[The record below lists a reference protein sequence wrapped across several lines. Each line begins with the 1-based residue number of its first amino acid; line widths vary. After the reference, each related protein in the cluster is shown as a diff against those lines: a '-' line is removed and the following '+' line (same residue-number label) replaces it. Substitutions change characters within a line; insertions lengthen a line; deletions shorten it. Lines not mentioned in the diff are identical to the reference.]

1 MWRFFEV
8 GNVASLT
15 PQNWLRQFAIT
26 PELTQLSGTAIPTGS
41 SMTKFTNSIPQL
53 RVLVC
58 ITCLIFVAWIKCDLA
73 IARDDASDDSC
84 TSPLTSVFKQVSPS
98 VVFISAVSINPY
110 RMNDRVEH
118 IVGSGFIVDRS
129 GLVLT
134 NSHVVFGRQLIDVT
148 LDDGTTVAA
157 QLIGADPIFDVA
169 LLRIPIPN
177 EGKLNVVDLGDSDR
191 VQVGEEVIAIGNPLG
206 LDQSLTRGVIS
217 AINRVL
223 PETFFSLQE
232 PLLQMDT
239 PVNPGNSGGPL
250 VNRCGQ
256 VVGITTSVIP
266 DAQNIGFSIPIN
278 MAKSLIPV
286 LMKDGKIIRPWLGF
300 HGQYMEKGLQELFRF
315 PLAQGFLIEVVEPG
329 SPAEKVGLQGGEL
342 ELTLA
347 GRDFLIGGDVI
358 TRINNVSL
366 SSPDKL
372 LEALNSVHVGSNLR
386 LQIFRQGK
394 YLDVSYTLPERPIL
408 PGDAPDRLSLS
419 SRTTGRKPYQ
429 SALRF

>member
-1 MWRFFEV
+1 MNKNTDTHRV
-8 GNVASLT
+8 IRV
-15 PQNWLRQFAIT
+15 FACI
-26 PELTQLSGTAIPTGS
+26 AC
-41 SMTKFTNSIPQL
+41 
-53 RVLVC
+53 LVVFGC
-58 ITCLIFVAWIKCDLA
+58 VRWDLA
-73 IARDDASDDSC
+73 IARDDPTDESC
-84 TSPLTSVFKQVSPS
+84 TQPLTSVFKQVSPA

-129 GLVLT
+129 GLILT
-134 NSHVVFGRQLIDVT
+134 NAHVVFGRQLIDVT
-148 LDDGTTVAA
+148 LDDGSTVPA

-169 LLRIPIPN
+169 LLRIPKPTQ
-177 EGKLNVVDLGDSDR
+177 GLLNVVDLGDSDR

-256 VVGITTSVIP
+256 IVGITTSVIP

-278 MAKSLIPV
+278 MARSLMPSLI
-286 LMKDGKIIRPWLGF
+286 KDGKIIRPWLGF
-300 HGQYMEKGLQELFRF
+300 HGQYVENGLQDLFRF
-315 PLAQGFLIEVVEPG
+315 PLVQGFLIEVVEPG
-329 SPAEKVGLQGGEL
+329 SPAEKAGLQGGQL

-347 GRDFLIGGDVI
+347 GRDFLIGGDVV
-358 TRINNVSL
+358 TRMNGISL
-366 SSPDKL
+366 STPDKV
-372 LEALNSVHVGSNLR
+372 LEALNALRVGSNLR
-386 LQIFRQGK
+386 LQIFRKGK
-394 YLDVSYTLPERPIL
+394 YLDINYTLPERPVL
-408 PGDAPDRLSLS
+408 PGDAPDRLSMI
-419 SRTTGRKPYQ
+419 SRTTRIKLHQ
-429 SALRF
+429 SGLRL

>member
-1 MWRFFEV
+1 MNKTTETHR
-8 GNVASLT
+8 
-15 PQNWLRQFAIT
+15 PI
-26 PELTQLSGTAIPTGS
+26 
-41 SMTKFTNSIPQL
+41 K
-53 RVLVC
+53 VLVC
-58 ITCLIFVAWIKCDLA
+58 IAWIVLVSCLTCNRA
-73 IARDDASDDSC
+73 IARDDATDDSC
-84 TSPLTSVFKQVSPS
+84 SAPLTSVFKQVSPA

-110 RMNDRVEH
+110 RMSDRVEH

-129 GLVLT
+129 GLILT

-148 LDDGTTVAA
+148 LDDGSTVPA

-169 LLRIPIPN
+169 LLRIPKPTQ
-177 EGKLNVVDLGDSDR
+177 GALNIVDLGDSDR

-278 MAKSLIPV
+278 MAKNLVPA

-300 HGQYMEKGLQELFRF
+300 HGQYMENGLQELFRF
-315 PLAQGFLIEVVEPG
+315 PLVQGFLIEVVEPG
-329 SPAEKVGLQGGEL
+329 SPAEKVGLEGGQL

-358 TRINNVSL
+358 TKVNGTSL
-366 SSPDKL
+366 TSPDKL
-372 LEALNSVHVGSNLR
+372 SAALNSLHVGSHLR

-394 YLDVSYTLPERPIL
+394 YLDVSYVLPERPIL
-408 PGDAPDRLSLS
+408 PGDAPDRLSLAS
-419 SRTTGRKPYQ
+419 PNTRPKPHQ
-429 SALRF
+429 PVLRL

>member
-1 MWRFFEV
+1 MNKTTE
-8 GNVASLT
+8 T
-15 PQNWLRQFAIT
+15 HRQIK
-26 PELTQLSGTAIPTGS
+26 L
-41 SMTKFTNSIPQL
+41 
-53 RVLVC
+53 LVC
-58 ITCLIFVAWIKCDLA
+58 IAWIVLLTCIRCDVA
-73 IARDDASDDSC
+73 IARDDATDDSC
-84 TSPLTSVFKQVSPS
+84 TAPLTSVFKQVSPA

-110 RMNDRVEH
+110 RMSDRVEH

-129 GLVLT
+129 GLILT

-148 LDDGTTVAA
+148 LDDGSTVSA

-169 LLRIPIPN
+169 LLRIPKPTR
-177 EGKLNVVDLGDSDR
+177 GALNIVDLGDSDR

-256 VVGITTSVIP
+256 VIGITTSVIP

-278 MAKSLIPV
+278 MAKSLVPALI
-286 LMKDGKIIRPWLGF
+286 KDGKIIRPWLGF
-300 HGQYMEKGLQELFRF
+300 HGQYMENGLQELFRF
-315 PLAQGFLIEVVEPG
+315 PLVQGFLVEVVEPG
-329 SPAEKVGLQGGEL
+329 SPAEKVGLQGGQL

-358 TRINNVSL
+358 TKVNGTSL
-366 SSPDKL
+366 TSPDKL
-372 LEALNSVHVGSNLR
+372 LDALNSLHVGSNLR

-394 YLDVSYTLPERPIL
+394 YLDVSYVLPERPIL
-408 PGDAPDRLSLS
+408 PGDAPDRLSLAS
-419 SRTTGRKPYQ
+419 PNIRVKPHQ
-429 SALRF
+429 SVLRL

>member
-1 MWRFFEV
+1 MNKTTETHR
-8 GNVASLT
+8 
-15 PQNWLRQFAIT
+15 PI
-26 PELTQLSGTAIPTGS
+26 
-41 SMTKFTNSIPQL
+41 K
-53 RVLVC
+53 VLVC
-58 ITCLIFVAWIKCDLA
+58 IAWIVLVSCLTCNRA
-73 IARDDASDDSC
+73 IARDDATDDSC
-84 TSPLTSVFKQVSPS
+84 SAPLTSVFKQVSPA

-110 RMNDRVEH
+110 RMSDRVEH

-129 GLVLT
+129 GLILT

-148 LDDGTTVAA
+148 LDDGSTVPA

-169 LLRIPIPN
+169 LLRIPKPTQ
-177 EGKLNVVDLGDSDR
+177 GVLNIVDLGDSDR

-278 MAKSLIPV
+278 MAKNLVPA

-300 HGQYMEKGLQELFRF
+300 HGQYMENGLQELFRF
-315 PLAQGFLIEVVEPG
+315 PLVQGFLIEVVEPG
-329 SPAEKVGLQGGEL
+329 SPAEKVGLEGGQL

-347 GRDFLIGGDVI
+347 GRAFLIGGDVI
-358 TRINNVSL
+358 TKVNGTSL
-366 SSPDKL
+366 TSPDKL
-372 LEALNSVHVGSNLR
+372 LAALNSLHVGSHLR

-394 YLDVSYTLPERPIL
+394 YVDVSYVLPERPIL
-408 PGDAPDRLSLS
+408 PGDAPDRLSLAS
-419 SRTTGRKPYQ
+419 PNTRPKPHQ
-429 SALRF
+429 PVLRL

>member
-1 MWRFFEV
+1 MNKTTETHR
-8 GNVASLT
+8 
-15 PQNWLRQFAIT
+15 PI
-26 PELTQLSGTAIPTGS
+26 
-41 SMTKFTNSIPQL
+41 K
-53 RVLVC
+53 VLVC
-58 ITCLIFVAWIKCDLA
+58 IAWIVLVSCLTCNRA
-73 IARDDASDDSC
+73 IARDDATDDSC
-84 TSPLTSVFKQVSPS
+84 SAPLTSVFKQVSPA

-110 RMNDRVEH
+110 RMSDRVEH

-129 GLVLT
+129 GLILT

-148 LDDGTTVAA
+148 LDDGSTVPA

-169 LLRIPIPN
+169 LLRIPKPIQ
-177 EGKLNVVDLGDSDR
+177 GALNIVDLGDSDR

-278 MAKSLIPV
+278 MAKNLVPA

-300 HGQYMEKGLQELFRF
+300 HGQYMENGLQELFRF
-315 PLAQGFLIEVVEPG
+315 PLVQGFLIEVVEPG
-329 SPAEKVGLQGGEL
+329 SPAEKVGLEGGQL

-358 TRINNVSL
+358 TKVNGTSL
-366 SSPDKL
+366 TSPDKL
-372 LEALNSVHVGSNLR
+372 LAALNSLHVGSHLR

-394 YLDVSYTLPERPIL
+394 YVDVSYVLPERPIL
-408 PGDAPDRLSLS
+408 PGDAPDRLSLAS
-419 SRTTGRKPYQ
+419 PNTRPKPHQ
-429 SALRF
+429 PVLRL

>member
-1 MWRFFEV
+1 
-8 GNVASLT
+8 
-15 PQNWLRQFAIT
+15 
-26 PELTQLSGTAIPTGS
+26 
-41 SMTKFTNSIPQL
+41 MTKSTDTL
-53 RVLVC
+53 RALKVFAC
-58 ITCLIFVAWIKCDLA
+58 IAGIVFVACLRCDVA
-73 IARDDASDDSC
+73 FARDDSSDDSC
-84 TSPLTSVFKQVSPS
+84 TSPLTSVFKQVSPA

-118 IVGSGFIVDRS
+118 IVGSGFIVDSS

-148 LDDGTTVAA
+148 LDDGSNVPA

-169 LLRIPIPN
+169 LLRIPKPN
-177 EGKLNVVDLGDSDR
+177 QGTLNVANLGDSDH

-278 MAKSLIPV
+278 MAKNLIPA

-300 HGQYMEKGLQELFRF
+300 HGQYMENGLQELFRF
-315 PLAQGFLIEVVEPG
+315 PLVQGFLVEVVEPG
-329 SPAEKVGLQGGEL
+329 SPAEKAGLQGGQL

-358 TRINNVSL
+358 TKINGMSL
-366 SSPDKL
+366 TSPDKL
-372 LEALNSVHVGSNLR
+372 LSALNSLHVGSNLQM
-386 LQIFRQGK
+386 QIFRQGK
-394 YLDVSYTLPERPIL
+394 YLEVSYTLPERPIL
-408 PGDAPDRLSLS
+408 PGDAPDRLSMI
-419 SRTTGRKPYQ
+419 SRSTRLKLHQ
-429 SALRF
+429 SVLRL

>member
-1 MWRFFEV
+1 MNKTTETYR
-8 GNVASLT
+8 
-15 PQNWLRQFAIT
+15 PI
-26 PELTQLSGTAIPTGS
+26 
-41 SMTKFTNSIPQL
+41 K
-53 RVLVC
+53 VLVC
-58 ITCLIFVAWIKCDLA
+58 TAWIVLLSCVTCNFA
-73 IARDDASDDSC
+73 IARDDATDDSC
-84 TSPLTSVFKQVSPS
+84 TAPLTSVFKQVSPA

-110 RMNDRVEH
+110 RMSDRVEH

-129 GLVLT
+129 GLILT

-148 LDDGTTVAA
+148 LDDGSTVPA

-169 LLRIPIPN
+169 LLRIPKPTQ
-177 EGKLNVVDLGDSDR
+177 GALNIVDLGDSDR

-278 MAKSLIPV
+278 MAKSLVPA

-300 HGQYMEKGLQELFRF
+300 HGQYMENGLQELFRF
-315 PLAQGFLIEVVEPG
+315 PLVQGFLIEVVEPG
-329 SPAEKVGLQGGEL
+329 SPAEKVGLQGGQL

-358 TRINNVSL
+358 TKVNGTSL
-366 SSPDKL
+366 ASPDKL
-372 LEALNSVHVGSNLR
+372 LQALNSLHVGSKLR

-394 YLDVSYTLPERPIL
+394 YLDVSYVLPERPIL
-408 PGDAPDRLSLS
+408 PGDAPDRLSLAS
-419 SRTTGRKPYQ
+419 PNTRMKTHHPV
-429 SALRF
+429 LRL

>member
-1 MWRFFEV
+1 MNKTTETHR
-8 GNVASLT
+8 
-15 PQNWLRQFAIT
+15 PI
-26 PELTQLSGTAIPTGS
+26 
-41 SMTKFTNSIPQL
+41 K
-53 RVLVC
+53 VLVC
-58 ITCLIFVAWIKCDLA
+58 IAWIVLVSCLTCNRA
-73 IARDDASDDSC
+73 IARDDATDDSC
-84 TSPLTSVFKQVSPS
+84 SAPLTSVFKQVSPA

-110 RMNDRVEH
+110 RMSDRVEH

-129 GLVLT
+129 GLILT

-148 LDDGTTVAA
+148 LDDGSTVPA

-169 LLRIPIPN
+169 LLRIPKPTQ
-177 EGKLNVVDLGDSDR
+177 GVLNIVDLGDSDR

-278 MAKSLIPV
+278 MAKNLVPA

-300 HGQYMEKGLQELFRF
+300 HGQYMENGLQELFRF
-315 PLAQGFLIEVVEPG
+315 PLVQGFLIEVVEPG
-329 SPAEKVGLQGGEL
+329 SPAEKVGLEGGQL

-358 TRINNVSL
+358 TKVNGTSL
-366 SSPDKL
+366 TSPDKL
-372 LEALNSVHVGSNLR
+372 LAALNSLHVGSHLR

-394 YLDVSYTLPERPIL
+394 YLDVSYVLPERPIL
-408 PGDAPDRLSLS
+408 PGDAPDRLSLAS
-419 SRTTGRKPYQ
+419 PNTRPKPHQ
-429 SALRF
+429 PVLRL

>member
-1 MWRFFEV
+1 MNKTTETHR
-8 GNVASLT
+8 
-15 PQNWLRQFAIT
+15 PI
-26 PELTQLSGTAIPTGS
+26 
-41 SMTKFTNSIPQL
+41 K
-53 RVLVC
+53 VLVC
-58 ITCLIFVAWIKCDLA
+58 IAWIVLASCLTCKLA
-73 IARDDASDDSC
+73 IARDDATDDSC
-84 TSPLTSVFKQVSPS
+84 SAPLTSVFKQVSPA

-110 RMNDRVEH
+110 RMSDRVEH

-129 GLVLT
+129 GLILT

-148 LDDGTTVAA
+148 LDDGSTVSA

-169 LLRIPIPN
+169 LLRIPKPTR
-177 EGKLNVVDLGDSDR
+177 GALNIVDLGDSDR

-256 VVGITTSVIP
+256 VIGITTSVIP

-278 MAKSLIPV
+278 MAKSLVPALI
-286 LMKDGKIIRPWLGF
+286 KDGKIIRPWLGF
-300 HGQYMEKGLQELFRF
+300 HGQYMENGLQELFRF
-315 PLAQGFLIEVVEPG
+315 PLVQGFLIEVVEPG
-329 SPAEKVGLQGGEL
+329 SPAEKVGLEGGQL

-358 TRINNVSL
+358 TKVNGTSL
-366 SSPDKL
+366 TSPDKL
-372 LEALNSVHVGSNLR
+372 LAALNSLHVGSHLR

-394 YLDVSYTLPERPIL
+394 YLDVSYVLPERPIL
-408 PGDAPDRLSLS
+408 PGDAPDRLSLAS
-419 SRTTGRKPYQ
+419 PNTRPKPHQ
-429 SALRF
+429 PVLRL

>member
-1 MWRFFEV
+1 VR
-8 GNVASLT
+8 S
-15 PQNWLRQFAIT
+15 
-26 PELTQLSGTAIPTGS
+26 
-41 SMTKFTNSIPQL
+41 
-53 RVLVC
+53 
-58 ITCLIFVAWIKCDLA
+58 DLA
-73 IARDDASDDSC
+73 VARADSSDDSC

-118 IVGSGFIVDRS
+118 IVGSGFIIDRS

-148 LDDGTTVAA
+148 LDDGSNVAA

-169 LLRIPIPN
+169 LLRIPKPN
-177 EGKLNVVDLGDSDR
+177 QGTLNVAELGNSDH

-278 MAKSLIPV
+278 MAKSLIPA
-286 LMKDGKIIRPWLGF
+286 LIKDGKIIRPWLGF
-300 HGQYMEKGLQELFRF
+300 HGQYMENGLQELFRF
-315 PLAQGFLIEVVEPG
+315 PLVQGFLIEVVEPG
-329 SPAEKVGLQGGEL
+329 SPAEKAGLQGGQL

-358 TRINNVSL
+358 TKINGTSL
-366 SSPDKL
+366 TSPDKL
-372 LEALNSVHVGSNLR
+372 IDAFNRLHLGSNLR
-386 LQIFRQGK
+386 MQIFRQGK
-394 YLDVSYTLPERPIL
+394 YLEVTYTLPERPIL
-408 PGDAPDRLSLS
+408 PGDAPDRLSMF
-419 SRTTGRKPYQ
+419 SRPTRIKLHQ
-429 SALRF
+429 SVLRL

>member
-1 MWRFFEV
+1 M
-8 GNVASLT
+8 NK
-15 PQNWLRQFAIT
+15 
-26 PELTQLSGTAIPTGS
+26 TAETHRPI
-41 SMTKFTNSIPQL
+41 K
-53 RVLVC
+53 VLF
-58 ITCLIFVAWIKCDLA
+58 CLLWIVLAGCATRDVA
-73 IARDDASDDSC
+73 IARDAATDDSC
-84 TSPLTSVFKQVSPS
+84 TAPLTSVFKQVSPA

-110 RMNDRVEH
+110 RMSDRVEH

-129 GLVLT
+129 GFILT

-148 LDDGTTVAA
+148 LDDGSTVPA

-169 LLRIPIPN
+169 LLRIPKPAH
-177 EGKLNVVDLGDSDR
+177 GVLNIVDLGDSDR

-278 MAKSLIPV
+278 MAKNLVPA

-300 HGQYMEKGLQELFRF
+300 HGQYMENGLQELFRF
-315 PLAQGFLIEVVEPG
+315 PLVQGFLIEVVEPG
-329 SPAEKVGLQGGEL
+329 SPAEKVDLQGGQL

-358 TRINNVSL
+358 TKVNGTAL
-366 SSPDKL
+366 TSPDKL
-372 LEALNSVHVGSNLR
+372 LEALNKLHVGSNLR

-394 YLDVSYTLPERPIL
+394 YLDVSYVLPERPIL
-408 PGDAPDRLSLS
+408 PGDAPDRLSLAS
-419 SRTTGRKPYQ
+419 PNTRPKLHQ
-429 SALRF
+429 SVLRL

>member
-1 MWRFFEV
+1 MNKTTETHR
-8 GNVASLT
+8 
-15 PQNWLRQFAIT
+15 PI
-26 PELTQLSGTAIPTGS
+26 
-41 SMTKFTNSIPQL
+41 K
-53 RVLVC
+53 VLVC
-58 ITCLIFVAWIKCDLA
+58 IVWLVLVSCVTCNLA
-73 IARDDASDDSC
+73 IARDDATDDSC
-84 TSPLTSVFKQVSPS
+84 AAPLTSVFKQVSPA

-110 RMNDRVEH
+110 RMSDRVEH

-129 GLVLT
+129 GLILT

-148 LDDGTTVAA
+148 LDDGSTVPA

-169 LLRIPIPN
+169 LLRIPKPTQ
-177 EGKLNVVDLGDSDR
+177 GALNIVDLGDSDR

-278 MAKSLIPV
+278 MAKNLVPA
-286 LMKDGKIIRPWLGF
+286 LMKDGKIVRPWLGF
-300 HGQYMEKGLQELFRF
+300 HGQYMENGLQELFRF
-315 PLAQGFLIEVVEPG
+315 PLVQGFLIEVVEPG
-329 SPAEKVGLQGGEL
+329 SPAEKVGLEGGQL

-358 TRINNVSL
+358 TKVNGTSL
-366 SSPDKL
+366 TSPDKL
-372 LEALNSVHVGSNLR
+372 LDALNSLHVGSHLR

-394 YLDVSYTLPERPIL
+394 YVDVSYVLPERPIL
-408 PGDAPDRLSLS
+408 PGDAPDRLSLAS
-419 SRTTGRKPYQ
+419 PNTRPKPHQ
-429 SALRF
+429 PVLRL

>member
-1 MWRFFEV
+1 M
-8 GNVASLT
+8 NK
-15 PQNWLRQFAIT
+15 
-26 PELTQLSGTAIPTGS
+26 TAETHRPI
-41 SMTKFTNSIPQL
+41 K
-53 RVLVC
+53 VLVC
-58 ITCLIFVAWIKCDLA
+58 LLWIVLAGCATRDVA
-73 IARDDASDDSC
+73 IARDAATDDSC
-84 TSPLTSVFKQVSPS
+84 TAPLTSVFKQVSPA

-110 RMNDRVEH
+110 RMSDRVEH

-129 GLVLT
+129 GLILT

-148 LDDGTTVAA
+148 LDDGSTVPA

-169 LLRIPIPN
+169 LLRIPKPAQ
-177 EGKLNVVDLGDSDR
+177 GLLNIVDLGDSDR

-278 MAKSLIPV
+278 MAKNLVPA

-300 HGQYMEKGLQELFRF
+300 TVSIWKTDCRNYFGFRWF
-315 PLAQGFLIEVVEPG
+315 KDFSLRLL
-329 SPAEKVGLQGGEL
+329 SPAV
-342 ELTLA
+342 
-347 GRDFLIGGDVI
+347 
-358 TRINNVSL
+358 
-366 SSPDKL
+366 P
-372 LEALNSVHVGSNLR
+372 LR
-386 LQIFRQGK
+386 K
-394 YLDVSYTLPERPIL
+394 
-408 PGDAPDRLSLS
+408 
-419 SRTTGRKPYQ
+419 
-429 SALRF
+429 

>member
-1 MWRFFEV
+1 M
-8 GNVASLT
+8 NK
-15 PQNWLRQFAIT
+15 
-26 PELTQLSGTAIPTGS
+26 TAETHRPI
-41 SMTKFTNSIPQL
+41 K
-53 RVLVC
+53 VLVC
-58 ITCLIFVAWIKCDLA
+58 LLWIVLAGCATRDVA
-73 IARDDASDDSC
+73 IARDAATDDSC
-84 TSPLTSVFKQVSPS
+84 TAPLTSVFKQVSPA

-110 RMNDRVEH
+110 RMSDRVEH

-129 GLVLT
+129 GLILT

-148 LDDGTTVAA
+148 LDDGSTVPA

-169 LLRIPIPN
+169 LLRIPKPAH
-177 EGKLNVVDLGDSDR
+177 GVLNIVDLGDSDR

-278 MAKSLIPV
+278 MAKNLVPA

-300 HGQYMEKGLQELFRF
+300 HGQYMENGLQELFRF
-315 PLAQGFLIEVVEPG
+315 PLVQGFLIEVVEPG
-329 SPAEKVGLQGGEL
+329 SPAEKVDLQGGQL

-358 TRINNVSL
+358 TKVNGTAL
-366 SSPDKL
+366 TSPDKL
-372 LEALNSVHVGSNLR
+372 LEALNKLHVGSNLR

-394 YLDVSYTLPERPIL
+394 YLDVSYVLPERPIL
-408 PGDAPDRLSLS
+408 PGDAPDRLSLAS
-419 SRTTGRKPYQ
+419 PNTRPKLHQ
-429 SALRF
+429 SVLRL

>member
-1 MWRFFEV
+1 MNKSTDTIRAVRVFACIAWILFV
-8 GNVASLT
+8 GWVNSD
-15 PQNWLRQFAIT
+15 FAIT
-26 PELTQLSGTAIPTGS
+26 
-41 SMTKFTNSIPQL
+41 
-53 RVLVC
+53 
-58 ITCLIFVAWIKCDLA
+58 
-73 IARDDASDDSC
+73 RDDPTDDGC
-84 TSPLTSVFKQVSPS
+84 TTPLTSVFKQVSPA

-134 NSHVVFGRQLIDVT
+134 NSHVVFGRQLIDAT
-148 LDDGTTVAA
+148 LDDGSTVTA

-169 LLRIPIPN
+169 LLRIPKPN
-177 EGKLNVVDLGDSDR
+177 KGALNVVDLGDSDR

-278 MAKSLIPV
+278 MARSLIPA
-286 LMKDGKIIRPWLGF
+286 LIKDGKIIRPWLGF
-300 HGQYMEKGLQELFRF
+300 HGQYMENGLQELFRF

-329 SPAEKVGLQGGEL
+329 SPAEKAGLQGGQL

-358 TRINNVSL
+358 TKVNDTAL
-366 SSPDKL
+366 TSPDKL
-372 LEALNSVHVGSNLR
+372 LEALNRLHVGSNLR

-394 YLDVSYTLPERPIL
+394 YLDVSYVLPERPIL
-408 PGDAPDRLSLS
+408 PGDAPDRLSLA
-419 SRTTGRKPYQ
+419 SRNTPVKVRQ
-429 SALRF
+429 SVLRL

>member
-1 MWRFFEV
+1 MNKTTESHR
-8 GNVASLT
+8 
-15 PQNWLRQFAIT
+15 PI
-26 PELTQLSGTAIPTGS
+26 
-41 SMTKFTNSIPQL
+41 K
-53 RVLVC
+53 VLVC
-58 ITCLIFVAWIKCDLA
+58 IAWIVLVSCLTCNLA
-73 IARDDASDDSC
+73 IGRDDATDDSC
-84 TSPLTSVFKQVSPS
+84 SAPLTSVFKQVSPA

-110 RMNDRVEH
+110 RMSDRVEH

-129 GLVLT
+129 GLILT

-148 LDDGTTVAA
+148 LDDGSTVPA

-169 LLRIPIPN
+169 LLRIPKPTQ
-177 EGKLNVVDLGDSDR
+177 GALNIVDLGDSDR

-278 MAKSLIPV
+278 MAKNLVPA

-300 HGQYMEKGLQELFRF
+300 HGQYMENGLQELFRF
-315 PLAQGFLIEVVEPG
+315 PLVQGFLIEVVEPG
-329 SPAEKVGLQGGEL
+329 SPAEKVGLEGGQL

-358 TRINNVSL
+358 TKVNGTSL
-366 SSPDKL
+366 TSPDKL
-372 LEALNSVHVGSNLR
+372 LEALNSLHVGSHLR

-394 YLDVSYTLPERPIL
+394 YLDVGYVLPERPIL
-408 PGDAPDRLSLS
+408 PGDAPDRLSLAS
-419 SRTTGRKPYQ
+419 PNTRPKPHQ
-429 SALRF
+429 PVLRL

>member
-1 MWRFFEV
+1 MNKTTETHR
-8 GNVASLT
+8 
-15 PQNWLRQFAIT
+15 PI
-26 PELTQLSGTAIPTGS
+26 
-41 SMTKFTNSIPQL
+41 K
-53 RVLVC
+53 VLVC
-58 ITCLIFVAWIKCDLA
+58 IAWVVLVSCVTCNLA
-73 IARDDASDDSC
+73 IARDDATDDSC
-84 TSPLTSVFKQVSPS
+84 TAPLTSVFKQVSPA

-110 RMNDRVEH
+110 RMSDRVEH

-129 GLVLT
+129 GLILT

-148 LDDGTTVAA
+148 LDDGSTVPA

-169 LLRIPIPN
+169 LLRIPKPTR
-177 EGKLNVVDLGDSDR
+177 GALNIVDLGDSDR

-278 MAKSLIPV
+278 MAKSLVPA

-300 HGQYMEKGLQELFRF
+300 HGQYMENGLQELFRF
-315 PLAQGFLIEVVEPG
+315 PLVQGFLIEVVEPG
-329 SPAEKVGLQGGEL
+329 SPAEKVGLQGGQL

-358 TRINNVSL
+358 TKVNGTSL
-366 SSPDKL
+366 TAPDKL
-372 LEALNSVHVGSNLR
+372 LDALNSLHVGSHLR

-394 YLDVSYTLPERPIL
+394 YLDVSYVLPERPIL
-408 PGDAPDRLSLS
+408 PGDSPDRLSLAS
-419 SRTTGRKPYQ
+419 PNTRLKPHQ
-429 SALRF
+429 SVLRL